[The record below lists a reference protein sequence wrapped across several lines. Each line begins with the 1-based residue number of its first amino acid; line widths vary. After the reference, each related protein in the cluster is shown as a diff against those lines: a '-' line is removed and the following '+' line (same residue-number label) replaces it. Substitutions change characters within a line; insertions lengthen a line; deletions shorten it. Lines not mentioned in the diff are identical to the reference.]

1 MPRKKLDVGPIRE
14 RIEKLKQEEAA
25 MMRAI
30 SERIATKVM
39 DEHGIT
45 SEAEFKA
52 WYDMVMKKVKWYDET
67 AERNRKAKEQKA
79 READAL
85 RGTQPKQS
93 VPVSTGSGA
102 NGQVNNAKPATP
114 GANESHG
121 TSVPAGNGTALRT

>member
-1 MPRKKLDVGPIRE
+1 MPRKTLDVGPIRE
-14 RIEKLKQEEAA
+14 RIEKLKREEAE

-45 SEAEFKA
+45 SEKDFKA

-79 READAL
+79 REAEAL
-85 RGTQPKQS
+85 KRTEPKQS

-102 NGQVNNAKPATP
+102 NGQVNNAKPVTA
-114 GANESHG
+114 GANESRG
-121 TSVPAGNGTALRT
+121 TTVPAGNGTAPRT